1 MFAQIQMPDPKQ
13 MSGIPR
19 PVDDLPSGAISVRLI
34 RGDLSNNIANHPVE
48 LHVGSKVLTE
58 KTDESGRAQFSNLTP
73 GATVKAVAV
82 VDGERLESQEF
93 PAPAKGGI
101 RLLLVATDT
110 STGPATT
117 PDAPA
122 VSGQVVIGDQSRI
135 VMEPGEDVVRV
146 FYLLDISNNARAPV
160 NTPAPFE
167 FDVPSEAKA
176 TAIMQGSSPN
186 ASVTGTH
193 VTVRGPFP
201 PGHTFVQVAYEL
213 PGGGGTINLSQK
225 LPANLEQLAVVV
237 KKVGDAT
244 LGSPLLRDQRDI
256 PADGELFIAAT
267 GGAVAAGHP
276 IELTLSGFPHHSG
289 APRTVALTLAVLI
302 AIAGA
307 WAATRSADDP
317 SSRAAERK
325 RSIARREKLF
335 ADLVRL
341 ESDHRAGKAD
351 ARRYAAR
358 REEIVA
364 ALEHVY
370 SDLDSHDSGPEPANR
385 AGLAASPGTLG
396 AS

>member
-1 MFAQIQMPDPKQ
+1 
-13 MSGIPR
+13 
-19 PVDDLPSGAISVRLI
+19 
-34 RGDLSNNIANHPVE
+34 
-48 LHVGSKVLTE
+48 
-58 KTDESGRAQFSNLTP
+58 
-73 GATVKAVAV
+73 
-82 VDGERLESQEF
+82 
-93 PAPAKGGI
+93 
-101 RLLLVATDT
+101 LLLVATDT

-122 VSGQVVIGDQSRI
+122 ISGQVVIGDQSRI

-146 FYLLDISNNARAPV
+146 FYLLDIANNARAPV
-160 NTPAPFE
+160 NTPVPFE
-167 FDVPSEAKA
+167 FDVPADAKA

-186 ASVTGTH
+186 AIVTGTH
-193 VTVRGPFP
+193 VSVRGPFP
-201 PGHTFVQVAYEL
+201 PGHTFVQVACEL
-213 PGGGGTINLSQK
+213 AAGSGTIELSQK

-237 KKVGDAT
+237 KKVGDTA
-244 LGSPLLRDQRDI
+244 LSSPQLKDQRDI
-256 PADGELFIAAT
+256 PADGEMFIAAT

-289 APRTVALTLAVLI
+289 VPRAAALMLTLFIVI
-302 AIAGA
+302 VGV
-307 WAATRSADDP
+307 WAATRSVDDP

-325 RSIARREKLF
+325 RLIARREKLF

-341 ESDHRAGKAD
+341 ESDHRTGKTD

-370 SDLDSHDSGPEPANR
+370 GALDSHDAGPEPAVR
-385 AGLAASPGTLG
+385 AGVAAPLGTLG

>member
-1 MFAQIQMPDPKQ
+1 MPDPKQ

-34 RGDLSNNIANHPVE
+34 RGQLSNNIPNHPVE
-48 LHVGSKVLTE
+48 LHVGSKVLTQ
-58 KTDESGRAQFSNLTP
+58 KTDESGRAQFSDLTP

-122 VSGQVVIGDQSRI
+122 ISGQVVIGDQSRI

-146 FYLLDISNNARAPV
+146 FYLLDIANNARAPV
-160 NTPAPFE
+160 NTPVPFE
-167 FDVPSEAKA
+167 FDVPADAKA

-186 ASVTGTH
+186 AIVTGTH
-193 VTVRGPFP
+193 VSVRGPFP
-201 PGHTFVQVAYEL
+201 PGHTFVQVACEL
-213 PGGGGTINLSQK
+213 AAGSGTIELSQK

-237 KKVGDAT
+237 KKVGDTA
-244 LGSPLLRDQRDI
+244 LSSPQLKDQRDI
-256 PADGELFIAAT
+256 PADGEMFIAAT

-289 APRTVALTLAVLI
+289 VPRAAALTLTLFIVI
-302 AIAGA
+302 VGA
-307 WAATRSADDP
+307 WAATRSVDDP

-325 RSIARREKLF
+325 RLIARREKLF

-341 ESDHRAGKAD
+341 ESDHRTGKTD

-370 SDLDSHDSGPEPANR
+370 GALDSHDGGPEPAAVR
-385 AGLAASPGTLG
+385 AGVAAPLGTLG